1 MILAYIAFN
10 VKVLGYR
17 KNTLPFRKKNA
28 ARLKYWRKIKKNKIL
43 TRKVKIT

>member
-17 KNTLPFRKKNA
+17 KKYLAVQKK
-28 ARLKYWRKIKKNKIL
+28 KCC
-43 TRKVKIT
+43 KVKILAQNKKE